1 MVKRCLENGKI
12 HLSGFSGQLLVQVST
27 FLFTSPSN
35 KKIQAISSGRSRQ
48 ACYLSTLEEMDC
60 NCVVTKYAYCYFQNF
75 IFQWLL

>member
-1 MVKRCLENGKI
+1 MPREWQNSSIV
-12 HLSGFSGQLLVQVST
+12 SDFSGQLLVQVSP

-35 KKIQAISSGRSRQ
+35 KKIQAICSGRSRQ